1 MFAPWH
7 RERMWSRRLES
18 TGRMNQIP
26 VEENPPGTKLGTVRL
41 CLPGAPTGR
50 FPILHS
56 PLFILPVF
64 SISAF
69 PPARP
74 RPRRRNLAPRAHA
87 QRPRQPGLRPE
98 QSEAPRMGFDVQPTP
113 EGSLALDRKST
124 RLNS

>member
-7 RERMWSRRLES
+7 RERMWVRRLES
-18 TGRMNQIP
+18 AGRMNQIP
-26 VEENPPGTKLGTVRL
+26 VEEDPPGTKLGAVRL

-56 PLFILPVF
+56 PLFILPAF

-74 RPRRRNLAPRAHA
+74 RPRRRNLE
-87 QRPRQPGLRPE
+87 PGEHPE
-98 QSEAPRMGFDVQPTP
+98 RSEEHTSELQSPMYLV
-113 EGSLALDRKST
+113 
-124 RLNS
+124 